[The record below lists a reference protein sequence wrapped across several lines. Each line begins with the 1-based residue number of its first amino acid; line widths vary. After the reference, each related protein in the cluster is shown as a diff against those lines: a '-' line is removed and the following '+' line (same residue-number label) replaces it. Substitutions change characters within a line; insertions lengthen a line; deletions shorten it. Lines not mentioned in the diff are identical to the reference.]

1 MNSIFK
7 TNSAN
12 PIKLATN
19 FDNMYIGITG
29 NKKINKTS
37 TNKNNILN
45 FEKNFENIFLMHFTN
60 LNFEMNFHIS
70 LMHFTKQ
77 QGFGFAVTKLT
88 LVYIWY
94 YIQLTYKK

>member
-1 MNSIFK
+1 MYSTK
-7 TNSAN
+7 RAG
-12 PIKLATN
+12 KQGKRATALSN

-29 NKKINKTS
+29 NKRIDK

-45 FEKNFENIFLMHFTN
+45 FEKHF